1 MKFGDVL
8 KGRLRIVVAA
18 VVALVVLGGV
28 AVFVVDKVTG
38 LPDDAVLRV
47 GDTVV
52 SQQDFD
58 YRVRLLRALYGVQPP
73 EDAAG
78 ADRFRRDAAK
88 SIAVGIIIARAAAD
102 HRIVIAERNAREA
115 LSRLVEDQF
124 PAGRDAFIE
133 TLGSIGASE
142 REVLDE
148 LSRQMAS
155 SRLFDEVTKNVPPVT
170 DADVRKAYHDRKR
183 EMVTPERRRLRNI
196 VVRTR
201 EEAQKIYDEVR
212 GGADFASLATR
223 RSLDQS
229 TKGKGGDLGALTAD
243 QLEAAYAKAAFA
255 TPQGDVFGPVQT
267 QHGWN
272 VGKVESVRAGD
283 PLELS
288 QMAAQ
293 LKEELTSLRR
303 VEAWRRWFG
312 NELKS
317 ADVDYADEYRPA
329 DPEAPPSAP
338 AP

>member
-1 MKFGDVL
+1 MKLLGVR
-8 KGRLRIVVAA
+8 KGRWRLVGVVL
-18 VVALVVLGGV
+18 VGVVVLGGV
-28 AVFVVDKVTG
+28 AAFVVDKVTG
-38 LPDDAVLRV
+38 LPDGAVLRV

-52 SQQDFD
+52 SQQEFD
-58 YRVRLLRALYGVQPP
+58 HRVRLLRALYGVQPP

-88 SIAVGIIIARAAAD
+88 SIAVSAIIARAAAD
-102 HRIVIAERNAREA
+102 RRIVGAERNARTALDRLIEA
-115 LSRLVEDQF
+115 QF

-155 SRLFDEVTKNVPPVT
+155 GRLFDEITKDVPPVN
-170 DADVRKAYHDRKR
+170 DADVRKAYQDRKR
-183 EMVTPERRRLRNI
+183 EMVTPERRGLRNI

-201 EEAQKIYDEVR
+201 EDAKKIFDEAR
-212 GGADFASLATR
+212 GGADFASLAAR

-229 TKGKGGDLGALTAD
+229 SKAKGGDLGILTAD
-243 QLEAAYAKAAFA
+243 QLDAAYAKAAFA
-255 TPQGDVFGPVQT
+255 APQGEVFGPVQT

-288 QMAAQ
+288 QVAGQ
-293 LKEELTSLRR
+293 LKEELTSIRR
-303 VEAWRRWFG
+303 VEAWRTWFG

-317 ADVDYADEYRPA
+317 TDVDYADEYRPA
-329 DPEAPPSAP
+329 APEAPPSAP

>member
-1 MKFGDVL
+1 MKLLGVR
-8 KGRLRIVVAA
+8 KGRWRLVGVVL
-18 VVALVVLGGV
+18 VGVVVLGGV
-28 AVFVVDKVTG
+28 AAFVVDKVTG
-38 LPDDAVLRV
+38 LPDGAVLRV

-52 SQQDFD
+52 SQQEFD
-58 YRVRLLRALYGVQPP
+58 HRVRLLRALYGVQPP

-78 ADRFRRDAAK
+78 ADRFRREAAK
-88 SIAVGIIIARAAAD
+88 SIAVSAIIARAAAD
-102 HRIVIAERNAREA
+102 RRIVGAERNARTALDRLIEA
-115 LSRLVEDQF
+115 QF

-155 SRLFDEVTKNVPPVT
+155 GRLFDEITKDVPPVN
-170 DADVRKAYHDRKR
+170 DADVRKAYQDRKR
-183 EMVTPERRRLRNI
+183 EMVTAERRGLRNI

-201 EEAQKIYDEVR
+201 EDAKKIFDEAR
-212 GGADFASLATR
+212 GGADFASLAAR

-229 TKGKGGDLGALTAD
+229 SKAKGGDLGILTAD
-243 QLEAAYAKAAFA
+243 QLDAAYAKAAFA
-255 TPQGDVFGPVQT
+255 ATQGEVFGPVQT

-272 VGKVESVRAGD
+272 VGKLESVRAGD

-288 QMAAQ
+288 QVAGQ
-293 LKEELTSLRR
+293 LKEELTSIRR
-303 VEAWRRWFG
+303 VEAWRTWFG

-317 ADVDYADEYRPA
+317 TDVDYADEYRPA